1 MKTTNS
7 LLIISILIAGFF
19 ASCKTETESRVKTAG
34 PEVVEFGV
42 LPFEITDVKLLDG
55 PFKKATELNIKLLL
69 NYESDRMLAK
79 FRIEAGL
86 KPKAEHYEG
95 WEGMTI
101 AGHSL
106 GHYLSACA
114 LMYQTTGD
122 QRFLDR
128 VNYIVAEL
136 DTCQQ
141 ADKDGYIGA
150 FPNGKKILEEEV
162 AKGNIRSAGFDLNGI
177 WVPYYTQHKVM
188 TGLNDAYHLCGNKN
202 ALEVEKKFADWLEG
216 IVINLPDTSVQKM
229 LQCEH
234 GGINEALAQLYGDT
248 GDEKYLKMSRI
259 FHHKAILDSLLMGK
273 DILPG
278 KHANTQIPKLVGLA
292 RRYELTGDQ
301 NDRKTAE
308 FFWDRVVNHHSYVTD
323 SPTSCVTG

>member
-1 MKTTNS
+1 MKTIQR
-7 LLIISILIAGFF
+7 LLIVSLVVAGFF
-19 ASCKTETESRVKTAG
+19 ASCKTEKEGTVKTEG
-34 PEVVEFGV
+34 PEVVEFRV

-55 PFKKATELNIKLLL
+55 PFKKATELNIKSLL

-79 FRIEAGL
+79 FRSEAGL
-86 KPKAEHYEG
+86 KPRAPHYEG

-141 ADKDGYIGA
+141 ADKDGYIGE
-150 FPNGKKILEEEV
+150 FPHGKKILTEEV

-188 TGLNDAYHLCGNKN
+188 MGLNDAYHLCGNEN
-202 ALEVEKKFADWLEG
+202 ALEIEKKFADWLG
-216 IVINLPDTSVQKM
+216 TIVIPLPDTSAQKM
-229 LQCEH
+229 LNCEH
-234 GGINEALAQLYGDT
+234 RGINE
-248 GDEKYLKMSRI
+248 
-259 FHHKAILDSLLMGK
+259 
-273 DILPG
+273 
-278 KHANTQIPKLVGLA
+278 GL
-292 RRYELTGDQ
+292 G
-301 NDRKTAE
+301 
-308 FFWDRVVNHHSYVTD
+308 
-323 SPTSCVTG
+323 